1 MEEKY
6 LSAQMVLKK
15 AGQEQLLDCYN
26 IFLPFDYLPL
36 TVFCSI

>member
-26 IFLPFDYLPL
+26 ILPKEKVL
-36 TVFCSI
+36 TKAS